1 MCKISDLTDILHSDR
16 CSCVISNGVRTERF
30 YKRGILDLLAL
41 VQANDDILANAMVAD
56 KVVGKGAAALMVL
69 GGVRQVY
76 ADVISES
83 ALSLFKQSG
92 VEVSYGKLVDKI
104 INRTGTDICP
114 VEKLCAHCDTPRECL
129 PLIIE
134 FAETITRQ

>member
-1 MCKISDLTDILHSDR
+1 MCKISDLIDILHSDR

-69 GGVRQVY
+69 GGVRRVH
-76 ADVISES
+76 ADVISKS
-83 ALSLFKQSG
+83 ALSLFEQNG
-92 VEVSYGKLVDKI
+92 VEVSYGKLVESI

-114 VEKLCAHCDTPRECL
+114 VEKLCAHCDTARECL

-134 FAETITRQ
+134 FAATITKQ

>member
-1 MCKISDLTDILHSDR
+1 MCKISDLIDILHSDG

-41 VQANDDILANAMVAD
+41 VQANDDILANAKVAD

-83 ALSLFKQSG
+83 ALLLFRQSG

-134 FAETITRQ
+134 FAGTITRQ

>member
-1 MCKISDLTDILHSDR
+1 MCKISDLIDILHSDK

-41 VQANDDILANAMVAD
+41 VQTNDDILTNAMVAD
-56 KVVGKGAAALMVL
+56 KVVGKGAAALMIL
-69 GGVRQVY
+69 GGVRRVY

-83 ALSLFKQSG
+83 ALSLFRQSG
-92 VEVSYGKLVDKI
+92 VELSYGKLVNSI
-104 INRTGTDICP
+104 INRSGTDICP
-114 VEKLCAHCDTPRECL
+114 VEKLCAHCNTPRECL

-134 FAETITRQ
+134 FAETITKQ